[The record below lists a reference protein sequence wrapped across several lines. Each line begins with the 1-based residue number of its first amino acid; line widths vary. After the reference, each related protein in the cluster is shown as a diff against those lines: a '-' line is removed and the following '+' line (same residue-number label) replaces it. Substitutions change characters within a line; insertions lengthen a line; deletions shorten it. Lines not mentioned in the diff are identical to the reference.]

1 MFLLYADIHW
11 LSIIHKKQYIGVKK
25 NINWRSYTH
34 QSEFLSQAIEQTSAS
49 IFQYVKYI
57 FKSLSPAIIRI
68 RNVFQYVKYIFKSL
82 SPAIIRIRNVVLP
95 SPDNSRS
102 SGLFSVPFPHQEL
115 FPSRH
120 QYCGHPYPKSNR
132 THKNHQ
138 YGQDVNG
145 E

>member
-1 MFLLYADIHW
+1 MLIFPTKYADVFLIRRYT
-11 LSIIHKKQYIGVKK
+11 LVINYLQEAVYRRKEKYKLDILQSSIRVFESSYRANLRKHLPVCQVHFQILEPRHNKDQE
-25 NINWRSYTH
+25 RS
-34 QSEFLSQAIEQTSAS
+34 
-49 IFQYVKYI
+49 
-57 FKSLSPAIIRI
+57 R
-68 RNVFQYVKYIFKSL
+68 
-82 SPAIIRIRNVVLP
+82 LP

-132 THKNHQ
+132 THKNHR